1 MGARAVNPHR
11 HLMQGIAMT
20 LHTRSLR
27 PLVAAAALAFTLP
40 LWASDA
46 RPEAPRQPTPHAPSA
61 EQLRANALKRCDVHK
76 GLEERALCVRM
87 VSGDGQVSGSV
98 SGGGLLRELETPIP
112 NPTQ

>member
-1 MGARAVNPHR
+1 MTPHPR
-11 HLMQGIAMT
+11 Q
-20 LHTRSLR
+20 LR
-27 PLVAAAALAFTLP
+27 PLLAAAALAFTLP

-46 RPEAPRQPTPHAPSA
+46 RPQAPRQPASQTPSA
-61 EQLRANALKRCDVHK
+61 EQLRENALKRCDVHK